1 MYNNNPYMN
10 NRSYQQ
16 YYPQYPQNNYMPQTS
31 YQPVMQQPMQE
42 PQIQGIKFL
51 NAEQIKAY
59 IVMPNTKEVLVDNEN
74 GLAYV
79 VSADNMGVSSA
90 KKFSFK
96 DLSEPKTEEKQ
107 PEIDM
112 SQYVKISDLDK
123 FAQKTDLD
131 GLLRQDS
138 IKTLEGKLAL
148 LERQLNAKKEYK
160 ETNTQAQ

>member
-1 MYNNNPYMN
+1 MYNNPY

-16 YYPQYPQNNYMPQTS
+16 YYPQYPQY
-31 YQPVMQQPMQE
+31 QQPTYQQPIQQPIQE

-79 VSADNMGVSSA
+79 VSADNMGISTA

-96 DLSEPKTEEKQ
+96 DLSEPKVEEKQ
-107 PEIDM
+107 SEIDM
-112 SQYVKISDLDK
+112 SNYVTKSDLDK
-123 FAQKTDLD
+123 FAQKTDLN
-131 GLLRQDS
+131 GLLREDS
-138 IKTLEGKLAL
+138 IKTLEGKIAL
-148 LERQLNAKKEYK
+148 LERQLNAKKEHK

>member
-1 MYNNNPYMN
+1 MYNNNPYMS

-16 YYPQYPQNNYMPQTS
+16 YYPQYAQYQQPT
-31 YQPVMQQPMQE
+31 YQPVMQQPVPE

-59 IVMPNTKEVLVDNEN
+59 IVMPNTKEILVDNEN

-79 VSADNMGVSSA
+79 VSADNMGVSTA

-96 DLSEPKTEEKQ
+96 DLSEPKVEEKQ

-160 ETNTQAQ
+160 ETNTQSQ